1 MFPSSAETILTP
13 QARNPK
19 WHRKAFSKNQIPLL
33 PLGQSQIVAHP
44 SVNVVVL
51 LCLGLHLEGKNTFI
65 YKSLLTCTKQL
76 LPSHIDTELVKSPFP
91 KFNLKLYLSI
101 LCSLNNLEYL
111 FAPLS
116 ILGHLFFFC
125 PKLNLVLV
133 FEASG
138 YITGLHFN
146 FPFPG
151 TPLEAV

>member
-1 MFPSSAETILTP
+1 MPRAT
-13 QARNPK
+13 
-19 WHRKAFSKNQIPLL
+19 
-33 PLGQSQIVAHP
+33 LGGEEYFYLQ
-44 SVNVVVL
+44 
-51 LCLGLHLEGKNTFI
+51 
-65 YKSLLTCTKQL
+65 KSTYCTKQL